1 MSITETI
8 DAMRA
13 ARGSEEL
20 TAKQWL
26 DALGIAGGAIKFGRL
41 LSEHID
47 TRAGVLLEYRLFG
60 RYDSHVKRWTF
71 RVWTDED
78 VAAAGRAAAMPA
90 IIAQREWAAKE
101 QARRDAQL
109 ARDSERRERPRAA
122 VSFVKKN
129 GEPVFIPERKPLMQT
144 VAVQAPMLKPEIL
157 ETTRVIDGGK
167 IVRTAVLDAQGN
179 PVLKN

>member
-78 VAAAGRAAAMPA
+78 VAAAGRGELRQEERGACVHTG
-90 IIAQREWAAKE
+90 AQAVDADGCGTSADAE
-101 QARRDAQL
+101 ARN
-109 ARDSERRERPRAA
+109 
-122 VSFVKKN
+122 F
-129 GEPVFIPERKPLMQT
+129 
-144 VAVQAPMLKPEIL
+144 
-157 ETTRVIDGGK
+157 
-167 IVRTAVLDAQGN
+167 GN
-179 PVLKN
+179 YASY